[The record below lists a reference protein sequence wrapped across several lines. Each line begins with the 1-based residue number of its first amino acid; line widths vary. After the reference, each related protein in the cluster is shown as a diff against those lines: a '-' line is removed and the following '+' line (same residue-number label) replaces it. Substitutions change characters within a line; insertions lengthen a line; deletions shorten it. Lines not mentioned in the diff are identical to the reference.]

1 MNEKT
6 FTWKEADEL
15 EKKLDKEIA
24 ALAEKQ
30 APDRQRIEEAR
41 RASAR
46 DVLTDVFNMLSKNS
60 KYLTKSQKARVSEF
74 FKETESDESV
84 SDTPKKERKPR
95 TPKEDRVNNRFLH
108 DGKKTPF
115 YYGGKGPKPDILK
128 QFEGSDAGVKLLKDN
143 KPTYGDL

>member
-15 EKKLDKEIA
+15 EKKLAKDLA
-24 ALAEKQ
+24 ALEEKQ
-30 APDRQRIEEAR
+30 AADRQRIQEAR
-41 RASAR
+41 RASAG
-46 DVLTDVFNMLSKNS
+46 DALEEVLNTLSS
-60 KYLTKSQKARVSEF
+60 ISGYLSESQKAQVSNF
-74 FKETESDESV
+74 FGTG
-84 SDTPKKERKPR
+84 KKGGKSAGSKPR
-95 TPKEDRVNNRFLH
+95 NTVPKELRAHNRFLH

-128 QFEGSDAGVKLLKDN
+128 QFEGSDAGVKLIKDN